1 MKTRISVFSRL
12 VMAFLLCFSLVS
24 CGESK
29 KQKRLESENVVAEGE
44 FEEGVRLFVNEI
56 KPEEGRYQ
64 ELISKVS
71 DKVYDK
77 EKAVLFDISL
87 LKDDSKVQ
95 PDSMVRITMP
105 VPFEAEKGYVTYHIK
120 DEMTKELKT
129 SFSNGKIS
137 FETESFSYFL
147 VAGKIID
154 PSPIIPDVPSP
165 NFFAY
170 ADTIEQGIL
179 IANGTD
185 VSESGYSNTLEA
197 GDKVELSARA
207 KDGYEM
213 LGWYKDTKKSGNN
226 ERYEEKSNPATFT
239 YLGSEKMHV
248 YARFDA
254 ISYNIHVNLNGGE
267 FRPGEEIP
275 ETYTVETDTIVLSTP
290 IKGTTEF
297 LGWVD
302 DGNETVTEIKKGTT
316 GDIHLTAKWNEPVYI
331 RVDRKGN
338 PDENGEYVLFGNYPQ
353 TAVKSF
359 ETAKLLA
366 LEQLA
371 GELPQN
377 GNNGKWTSYRYHYAK
392 LLSDDPALP
401 ETVMS
406 NEVDF
411 MWYIDVDYDQNRYRG
426 VYFTHYRPSTP
437 KGTYNLLVDDTSS
450 ESRPQKNNRYFVG
463 KIYWFQYEPVLWK
476 IIRNKDGM
484 AQLLCMSTLD
494 SQAYTLLLEKSKQ
507 RMKDDLDEHYVYY
520 NAMDGVPEETLA
532 TDYEYSSIRTWLN
545 EVFYNTAFCDSE
557 KASVLETII
566 DNVSCEV
573 GKNTKEKVFLPSVDD
588 IKDQDD
594 LYRKATDYSQVQG
607 VEADY
612 SKTYAS
618 KWYVRESYYI
628 LKYSDKKN
636 LISYDSDRYKW
647 LCSVSGGSFYDSIS
661 KKPGFTGVSS
671 IQNGVVPSLW
681 MTL

>member
-1 MKTRISVFSRL
+1 
-12 VMAFLLCFSLVS
+12 MAFLLCFSLVS
-24 CGESK
+24 CKEAK
-29 KQKRLESENVVAEGE
+29 TQRRLESENVVAEGE
-44 FEEGVRLFVNEI
+44 FEEGVRLSVDEI
-56 KPEEGRYQ
+56 KPEDGRYQ
-64 ELISKVS
+64 EVISKVS
-71 DKVYDK
+71 DKTYDP
-77 EKAVLFDISL
+77 EKASLFDISL
-87 LKDDSKVQ
+87 RKDDSKVQ
-95 PDSMVRITMP
+95 PNGMVRITMP

-120 DEMTKELKT
+120 DEMTKELQT
-129 SFSNGKIS
+129 SFSDGKVS

-147 VAGKIID
+147 VAGKISGNPMD

-170 ADTIEQGIL
+170 ADTFQQGTL
-179 IANGTD
+179 SVNGID
-185 VSESGYSNTLEA
+185 VPENGYSIALEA
-197 GDKVELSARA
+197 GDTVKLAARA

-213 LGWYKDTKKSGNN
+213 LGWYKDAKQSGNE
-226 ERYEEKSNPATFT
+226 ERYEEKNNPATFT
-239 YLGSEKMHV
+239 YQGSEKMYV
-248 YARFDA
+248 YARFGA
-254 ISYNIHVNLNGGE
+254 TSYQIHVDLNGGE

-275 ETYTVETDTIVLSTP
+275 ETYTVETDTIVLGTP

-302 DGNETVTEIKKGTT
+302 DDNITVTEIRKGTT
-316 GDIHLTAKWNEPVYI
+316 GDIHLTAVWDEPAYI

-353 TAVKSF
+353 TAVKSY
-359 ETAKLLA
+359 ETAKRSA

-371 GELPQN
+371 GELPEN
-377 GNNGKWTSYRYHYAK
+377 GKNGKWTSYRYHYAK
-392 LLSDDPALP
+392 LISDDPAVT

-406 NEVDF
+406 NEEDF
-411 MWYIDVDYDQNRYRG
+411 MWYIDVNYNQNRYRG
-426 VYFTHYRPSTP
+426 VYFTYYRPSTP
-437 KGTYNLLVDDTSS
+437 KGTYNLLVDDTS
-450 ESRPQKNNRYFVG
+450 EKSRPQKYNRYFVG
-463 KIYWFQYEPVLWK
+463 NIYWFQYEPVLWK
-476 IIRNKDGM
+476 IIRNKEGM

-520 NAMDGVPEETLA
+520 NAMDGVPEGTLA
-532 TDYEYSSIRTWLN
+532 TDYEYSSIKTWLN
-545 EVFYNTAFCDSE
+545 ENFYNTAFNDSE
-557 KASVLETII
+557 KSSVLETVI

-612 SKTYAS
+612 SKTYAR
-618 KWYVRESYYI
+618 KWYVRESYYM
-628 LKYSDKKN
+628 LKYYDKKN
-636 LISYDSDRYKW
+636 LISYDKDRYKW
-647 LCSVSGGSFYDSIS
+647 LCAVAGGSFYDSIS
-661 KKPGFTGVSS
+661 KTPGFTEVNT

-681 MTL
+681 MKL